1 MLLQLAKRLL
11 GEAKQADYGNLPIGS
26 LTFSQPY
33 PQLRYGDVDGI
44 GTVTIDQTGNMV
56 GFSPVERCTAHGE
69 TAWIPLEQI
78 RNIRLEPLTS
88 IGAGTTSPAR
98 GRGKNNTA
106 TAAK

>member
-1 MLLQLAKRLL
+1 
-11 GEAKQADYGNLPIGS
+11 
-26 LTFSQPY
+26 
-33 PQLRYGDVDGI
+33 
-44 GTVTIDQTGNMV
+44 V